1 MNPQDQ
7 NQELE
12 KLLKEWDARPPEAK
26 SFTDQVMRRVQDLPT
41 PRPWWRTLF
50 DLRYFSFQLRPIIAV
65 AVIFML
71 GAGAMYWIM
80 RPPAAPIN
88 IVVTAPPPSAPQ
100 ADVEKEHTVKFVYR
114 DTEAKSVH
122 IVGDFNNWQMVP
134 MHHHE
139 GGLWT
144 ITVPIAEGQYN
155 YQFVIDG
162 KKFVTDPNASEKSDD
177 GYGQKDSI
185 LSL

>member
-1 MNPQDQ
+1 MTPQDPK
-7 NQELE
+7 LE
-12 KLLKEWDARPPEAK
+12 KMLKEWDAHPPAPQ
-26 SFTDQVMRRVQDLPT
+26 SFTDNVMRRVQDLPT

-50 DLRYFSFQLRPIIAV
+50 DIRYFSFQLRPIIAIA
-65 AVIFML
+65 AVFML

-80 RPPAAPIN
+80 RTPAAPIS
-88 IVVTAPPPSAPQ
+88 IVVTAPPTPK
-100 ADVEKEHTVKFVYR
+100 ADEDKEHVVKFVYR
-114 DTEAKSVH
+114 DSEAKTVH
-122 IVGDFNNWQMVP
+122 IAGDFNNWQMIP
-134 MHHHE
+134 MHRHD

-144 ITVPIAEGQYN
+144 VTVPITTGQYN